1 MRDVTADVISQGDA
15 AQEQQR
21 RDAAER
27 IDKAIESLI
36 SETQS
41 QELSKTKAEAFLM
54 SKGMTRQTARELIE
68 RHAGRHWKLEKKG
81 KAFVLVP
88 VKSNSAARKTDAPNP
103 LQAYVSDNE
112 HLAVCSGTARRETAL
127 LELKPDATSNIG
139 GFSPPE
145 EERL

>member
-1 MRDVTADVISQGDA
+1 KPWHEELPPAGAEDWGGRASRRQKRAVYRLAFVPTKYRIGEEPEPLIYEVDHTTEPWQMRDVTADVISQGDA

-68 RHAGRHWKLEKKG
+68 RQAGRHWKLAKNG
-81 KAFVLVP
+81 KAF
-88 VKSNSAARKTDAPNP
+88 
-103 LQAYVSDNE
+103 
-112 HLAVCSGTARRETAL
+112 
-127 LELKPDATSNIG
+127 
-139 GFSPPE
+139 
-145 EERL
+145 